1 MALGS
6 RLRGSTHGPYPD
18 RPTVT
23 CSDHTFRNASVTDP
37 CGVSRIGRVMA
48 DVTDKLPTPAAKRA
62 LLHKL
67 ALPWWTILFPALGLV
82 AIAISLY
89 SFGTAGTVLATAVLI
104 GAVLAAVHHAEVVAH
119 RVGEPFGTLV
129 LAVAVTVIE
138 VSLIVS
144 LMLSD
149 AGDASA
155 LARDTVFA
163 AIMIILNGIVGLCLM
178 AGGLRHGEQR
188 FTLRGV
194 SAALAVLTAMAVLSL
209 VLPNY
214 VSSAPGPTYA
224 PTQLVF
230 VAVVSLFLYLMFV
243 LVQTVRHRE
252 YFLPDEDLP
261 EDAHAERPSNPT
273 TYASLALLQIA
284 LVGVVMLAKGLSAT
298 VETAILNA
306 GLPLAIVGVVI
317 AALVL
322 APESLAAYRAAKRN
336 RLQTSLNLALGSALA
351 TIGLTIPSV
360 AIVSLLLDLPLALG
374 IGPKSITLLILSLF
388 TITLSLGTGRTTILG
403 GAVHLVIFAAY
414 LFITV
419 VP

>member
-1 MALGS
+1 MSETDAI
-6 RLRGSTHGPYPD
+6 
-18 RPTVT
+18 VT
-23 CSDHTFRNASVTDP
+23 A
-37 CGVSRIGRVMA
+37 GQ
-48 DVTDKLPTPAAKRA
+48 KRA
-62 LLHKL
+62 LLQRL
-67 ALPWWTILFPALGLV
+67 LMPWWTLVFPLLGLL

-89 SFGTAGTVLATAVLI
+89 KMGAAGTIAAAFILI
-104 GAVLAAVHHAEVVAH
+104 GCVLAAVHQAEVVAH

-149 AGDASA
+149 AGDASS

-163 AIMIILNGIVGLCLM
+163 AIMIILNGIVGVCLL
-178 AGGLRHGEQR
+178 AGGARHGEQR
-188 FTLRGV
+188 FSLRGA
-194 SAALAVLTAMAVLSL
+194 SSSLNVLTAMVVLSL

-224 PTQLVF
+224 PSQLIF
-230 VAVVSLFLYLMFV
+230 VAIVSVILYGTFV
-243 LVQTVRHRE
+243 MVQTVRHRD
-252 YFLPDEDLP
+252 YFLPADEDMP
-261 EDAHAERPSNPT
+261 GDAHAEPPT
-273 TYASLALLQIA
+273 NAAALAALGMLLVA
-284 LVGVVMLAKGLSAT
+284 LIGVVLLAKGLSGI
-298 VETAILNA
+298 VEAALLGA

-322 APESLAAYRAAKRN
+322 APESLAAYRAARRN

-351 TIGLTIPSV
+351 TIGLTIPAV
-360 AIVSLLLDLPLALG
+360 AIVSLALGLQLALG
-374 IGPKSITLLILSLF
+374 IGAKQMILLVLSLF
-388 TITLSLGTGRTTILG
+388 TITLTLGNGRTTVLG

-414 LFITV
+414 LFVTV

>member
-1 MALGS
+1 MTQTTADEE
-6 RLRGSTHGPYPD
+6 RIVPP
-18 RPTVT
+18 
-23 CSDHTFRNASVTDP
+23 AS
-37 CGVSRIGRVMA
+37 
-48 DVTDKLPTPAAKRA
+48 KRA
-62 LLHKL
+62 LLQRL
-67 ALPWWTILFPALGLV
+67 TMPWWTLIFPLLGVGAVL
-82 AIAISLY
+82 ISLY
-89 SFGTAGTVLATAVLI
+89 KIGTPGLIAAAVILM
-104 GAVLAAVHHAEVVAH
+104 GCVLAAVHHAEVVAH

-149 AGDASA
+149 AGDAST

-163 AIMIILNGIVGLCLM
+163 AIMIILNGIVGLCLLS
-178 AGGLRHGEQR
+178 GGVRHGEQR
-188 FTLRGV
+188 FSLRGA
-194 SAALAVLTAMAVLSL
+194 SASLNVLVAMVVLSL

-224 PTQLVF
+224 PSQLIFVAIVSLILYGTFVF
-230 VAVVSLFLYLMFV
+230 V
-243 LVQTVRHRE
+243 QTGRHRE
-252 YFLPDEDLP
+252 MFLPADEDLP
-261 EDAHAERPSNPT
+261 ADAHTTVPSGSDT
-273 TYASLALLQIA
+273 LVALGLLLVA
-284 LVGVVMLAKGLSAT
+284 LVGVVLLAKGLSAK
-298 VETAILNA
+298 VEEAILGA
-306 GLPLAIVGVVI
+306 GLPLAIVGVII
-317 AALVL
+317 AGLVL

-360 AIVSLLLDLPLALG
+360 AIVSLALDLPLALG
-374 IGPKSITLLILSLF
+374 IGPKEMTVLVLSLF
-388 TITLSLGTGRTTILG
+388 VITLSLGTGRTTLLG

>member
-1 MALGS
+1 MTQAEDVEIVPPQ
-6 RLRGSTHGPYPD
+6 ST
-18 RPTVT
+18 
-23 CSDHTFRNASVTDP
+23 
-37 CGVSRIGRVMA
+37 
-48 DVTDKLPTPAAKRA
+48 KRA
-62 LLHKL
+62 LLHRSGLPLWSVAFPLLGLL
-67 ALPWWTILFPALGLV
+67 AIATGLAKLGLV
-82 AIAISLY
+82 
-89 SFGTAGTVLATAVLI
+89 GTVVAAIILM

-149 AGDASA
+149 AGDASS

-163 AIMIILNGIVGLCLM
+163 AIMIILNGIVGLCLL

-194 SAALAVLTAMAVLSL
+194 STALSVLTAMVVLSL

-214 VSSAPGPTYA
+214 TYSAPGPTYA
-224 PTQLVF
+224 PSQLIF
-230 VAVVSLFLYLMFV
+230 VAVVSLILYVTFV

-252 YFLPDEDLP
+252 YFLPDETMP
-261 EDAHAERPSNPT
+261 EDAHAEPPSNLT
-273 TYASLALLQIA
+273 AWLAFATLLVS
-284 LVGVVMLAKGLSAT
+284 LVGVVLLAKALSAT
-298 VETAILNA
+298 VERAILDA

-351 TIGLTIPSV
+351 TIGLTIPAV
-360 AIVSLLLDLPLALG
+360 AIVSLTLGLPLALG
-374 IGPKSITLLILSLF
+374 IGAKGVTLLILSLF

-414 LFITV
+414 LFTTV